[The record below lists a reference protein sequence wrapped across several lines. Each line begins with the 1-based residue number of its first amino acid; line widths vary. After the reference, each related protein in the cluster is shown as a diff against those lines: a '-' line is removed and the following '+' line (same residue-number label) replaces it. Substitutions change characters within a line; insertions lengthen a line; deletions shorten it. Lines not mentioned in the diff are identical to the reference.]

1 MGEVVQRATAA
12 TSSSAPEP
20 LEALP
25 VLLELARPDAARVVA
40 WVEGVLG
47 WQPVDADAGGLPPR
61 LCLADVPHSPDV
73 ARHGDRTTDVPVV
86 LLVGPDDPP
95 VAVATTTRRL
105 RPAAVV
111 AWPDARD
118 TLVATAAGL
127 LARTRPA
134 TTDELVLRVAGAA
147 GGVGTT
153 TVALALGA
161 LAAWRH
167 GATLVL
173 ASGVVPI
180 ATPRTVELDSLA
192 GPRTFDEARPVPGV
206 PGLRVARTTAP
217 AVGVPVDA
225 GPAAVVV
232 RDVGVAEDADV
243 LVLRRDAAGVAG
255 LGRSAA
261 GIAVVLDDGVAPLT
275 AVAGAAARRPLIV
288 VPRSSRVARAGLLGR
303 VPTALPA
310 SYLRSLRPLVSPE
323 GHRGR

>member
-1 MGEVVQRATAA
+1 MGHGVRQGAT
-12 TSSSAPEP
+12 TAPSGADP

-25 VLLELARPDAARVVA
+25 VLLELARSDAARVVA

-47 WQPVDADAGGLPPR
+47 WQPVDGDAGGLPPR
-61 LCLADVPHSPDV
+61 LCLADVAAATDA
-73 ARHGDRTTDVPVV
+73 ARDRGHDVPTV

-95 VAVATTTRRL
+95 VTVATATQRL

-111 AWPDARD
+111 AWPDDRD
-118 TLVATAAGL
+118 TLVSTAAGL

-153 TVALALGA
+153 TVALAVGA

-167 GATLVL
+167 GATLVV
-173 ASGVVPI
+173 ASGVVPM

-192 GPRTFDEARPVPGV
+192 APRTFDEARPVPGV
-206 PGLRVARTTAP
+206 PGLRVARTTVP
-217 AVGVPVDA
+217 AVDAPVDP

-232 RDVGVAEDADV
+232 RDVGLADDADV

-255 LGRSAA
+255 LERSAA
-261 GIAVVLDDGVAPLT
+261 GIAVVLDDGIAPIAAIVA
-275 AVAGAAARRPLIV
+275 AAARRPLVV

-310 SYLRSLRPLVSPE
+310 SYLRSLRPLVTPE
-323 GHRGR
+323 VRRGR